1 MGSCLSSTTPPPAP
15 AAGGAAAPVTGLSV
29 SPTVE
34 SPAPYPSLTPSVS
47 PAKAELSSVMPSP
60 PPRAGS
66 SNSNKVADMPLDDPR
81 NKSISSVIPQMMEL
95 TGLGEPVKAA
105 APLSASAVTIEDG
118 VPLLSDPLL
127 APTAFSA
134 SNRLNSMLIDRA
146 LAKHRVVDIDLL
158 PPPATGISAAAGEE
172 DTRNVVGGGYSRRST
187 WNTAAVQG
195 QQPQHGQQPRTAS
208 GTSTPI
214 DAHRRLASEKYGGAA
229 SITIVAPSISG
240 SSLNSSPMQIGVQ
253 RARMNDD
260 SPERTPSA
268 MAGLPPHLRQGSTS
282 ARDAGMR
289 SGMTHQTSQMSGSAT
304 SSPMHGSVMSPNRA
318 LSPSSFHQPLAA
330 RTNASSRPES
340 PDRGGPFLLEPAAL
354 IAMPSSPPPLS
365 PIHSAV
371 KADASCDP
379 RGMVLNDRRHHTT
392 KSEARA
398 SLGTSGATGGMWQ
411 SLGAPNSASSSSL
424 LLASGTGA
432 VSSVPASRRSTRGR
446 TRGRKLA
453 LLIDSTPL
461 TQRLTSVALHR
472 SGFTACDVATDGESG
487 AAMAR
492 AQRYD
497 LILIETALPAMSGV
511 DTARAI
517 RFYEQ
522 HTADTAAASGLPP
535 SSIDPPAILL
545 ALTVAVDADSLAAYK
560 SAGFNGA
567 IERGAI
573 VVEAVHDA
581 MDTLAR
587 APGFLLMA
595 VGGVKTQQTGA
606 QATTQTTHSASVSR
620 AASPMLSALGA
631 APAPHARMPSTSL
644 RRDPQQQMRRGT
656 GGIAAANAN

>member
-1 MGSCLSSTTPPPAP
+1 
-15 AAGGAAAPVTGLSV
+15 
-29 SPTVE
+29 
-34 SPAPYPSLTPSVS
+34 
-47 PAKAELSSVMPSP
+47 
-60 PPRAGS
+60 
-66 SNSNKVADMPLDDPR
+66 
-81 NKSISSVIPQMMEL
+81 
-95 TGLGEPVKAA
+95 
-105 APLSASAVTIEDG
+105 
-118 VPLLSDPLL
+118 
-127 APTAFSA
+127 
-134 SNRLNSMLIDRA
+134 
-146 LAKHRVVDIDLL
+146 
-158 PPPATGISAAAGEE
+158 
-172 DTRNVVGGGYSRRST
+172 
-187 WNTAAVQG
+187 
-195 QQPQHGQQPRTAS
+195 
-208 GTSTPI
+208 
-214 DAHRRLASEKYGGAA
+214 
-229 SITIVAPSISG
+229 
-240 SSLNSSPMQIGVQ
+240 
-253 RARMNDD
+253 
-260 SPERTPSA
+260 
-268 MAGLPPHLRQGSTS
+268 
-282 ARDAGMR
+282 
-289 SGMTHQTSQMSGSAT
+289 
-304 SSPMHGSVMSPNRA
+304 MSPNRA
-318 LSPSSFHQPLAA
+318 FSPSSFHQPLAT

-354 IAMPSSPPPLS
+354 IDTSSSPPPLS
-365 PIHSAV
+365 PAHSSL

-398 SLGTSGATGGMWQ
+398 SLGGMWQ

-424 LLASGTGA
+424 LAAGPSGG

-453 LLIDSTPL
+453 LLVDSVPL

-497 LILIETALPAMSGV
+497 LILMETALPAMSGV

-522 HTADTAAASGLPP
+522 QTADAAAASGLPP

-545 ALTVAVDADSLAAYK
+545 ALTVNVDADSLAAYK

-587 APGFLLMA
+587 TPGFLIMA
-595 VGGVKTQQTGA
+595 VGGVKTQQTCA
-606 QATTQTTHSASVSR
+606 PTPQPTHSASVSR

-631 APAPHARMPSTSL
+631 GPAPHARMPSTSL
-644 RRDPQQQMRRGT
+644 RRDPQQQMRRTT